1 MNSEIEKKL
10 WRRAEKYVR
19 ILRMI
24 PFLRMVAVCNNLAF
38 GKVDE
43 KSDIDL
49 FIVAGRGR
57 LFIVRLFVTFLLHVM
72 GVRRHGKKVAGRFCL
87 SFFVDEDGMDM
98 RKIAIDN
105 DIYLAFWVRT
115 MVPLMDDGVS
125 GEFLKENEWVRR
137 YFADDFEMERNRV
150 VGGGGILN
158 KVFGWM
164 LGGWFG
170 DKMEG
175 VLKKWQMKR
184 AKKKME
190 VVDME
195 VASLIVEDHILK
207 FHNVDRRREY
217 RKKWFDKYGVEEKL
231 DLEKFLG
238 V

>member
-10 WRRAEKYVR
+10 WKKAEKYVC
-19 ILRMI
+19 ILRMV

-38 GKVDE
+38 GKVDGN
-43 KSDIDL
+43 SDIDL
-49 FIVAGRGR
+49 FIIAKKGR
-57 LFIVRLFVTFLLHVM
+57 LFIVRIFVTFLLHIL
-72 GVRRHGKKVAGRFCL
+72 GVRRHGEKVAGRFCL

-115 MVPLMDDGVS
+115 MVPVVDDGVS
-125 GEFLKENEWVRR
+125 EEFLRVNSWVRR
-137 YFADDFEMERNRV
+137 NFEEDFEIDRSKV
-150 VGGGGILN
+150 VESGGILN
-158 KVFGWM
+158 RLFGWM

-170 DKMEG
+170 NRVEAI
-175 VLKKWQMKR
+175 LKKWQMRR
-184 AKKKME
+184 AKEKME

-195 VASLIVEDHILK
+195 IASLIVEDHILK